1 MIPFLDVKSVNARFR
16 DDLHS
21 CLDRVLDAGW
31 LILGSQTEAFER
43 EFAAYCGVSQ
53 CIGVAN
59 GLEALHIV
67 LKAWGIG
74 PGDEVIVPSNTY
86 IATWLAVSQL
96 GATPVPVEPDVKTFN
111 IDPSKVSS
119 AITSRTRAII
129 PVHLYGHAAAM
140 TEIMEIAE
148 KYGLKVL
155 EDAAQAHGAVSAGQR
170 TGSLGHAAAFSFY
183 PGKNLGALGD
193 AGAIT
198 TNDPSLANQIR
209 CLRNYGSLIKYQN
222 EVRGLN
228 SRLDELQSAFLRIK
242 LPYLEADN
250 AHRASVAVRY
260 QEGLRDIDSLILP
273 STSAGYEH
281 VWHLYVV
288 RHPKRDLLQKRLA
301 DLGVGTMIH
310 YPFPPHLQRAYV
322 DLGLSAGSLPIS
334 EALHREVLSLPMGPT
349 LSTNEVDSVIEA
361 VRKAVTE
368 LG

>member
-1 MIPFLDVKSVNARFR
+1 MKSVNDRFR
-16 DDLHS
+16 ADLHS

-31 LILGSQTEAFER
+31 LILGSQTEAFEK

-53 CIGVAN
+53 CVGVAN

-111 IDPSKVSS
+111 IDPSKISS

-140 TEIMEIAE
+140 TEIMEIAG

-155 EDAAQAHGAVSAGQR
+155 EDAAQAHGAVIAGQR
-170 TGSLGHAAAFSFY
+170 IGSLGHAAAFSFY

-209 CLRNYGSLIKYQN
+209 FLRNYGSLIKYQN

-242 LPYLEADN
+242 LPYLDADN
-250 AHRASVAVRY
+250 AHRASIAVRY
-260 QEGLRDIDSLILP
+260 QEGLRDIDDLILP
-273 STSAGYEH
+273 SAAAAYEH
-281 VWHLYVV
+281 VWHLYVI
-288 RHPKRDLLQKRLA
+288 RHTKRDSLQRRLA
-301 DLGVGTMIH
+301 ELGVGTMIH
-310 YPFPPHLQRAYV
+310 YPLPPHRQKAYV
-322 DLGLSAGSLPIS
+322 DLGMPEGSLPIS
-334 EALHREVLSLPMGPT
+334 ERIHREVLSLPMGPT
-349 LSTNEVDSVIEA
+349 LSLDDVGTVIRA
-361 VRKAVTE
+361 VRQAAGE
-368 LG
+368 IR